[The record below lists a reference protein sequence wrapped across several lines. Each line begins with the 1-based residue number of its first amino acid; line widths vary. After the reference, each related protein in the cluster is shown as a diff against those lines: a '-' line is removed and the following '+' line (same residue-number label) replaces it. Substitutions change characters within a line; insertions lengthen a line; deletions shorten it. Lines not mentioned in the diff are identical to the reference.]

1 MALVLYNFNWPIPKI
16 MTHSVKKYRIELAS
30 NPKKNP
36 MNKYARTPTLILDL
50 HGHTTREAK
59 AVLDE
64 LLGKNEHSHIR
75 IITGKGTYRE
85 TGPVLRSYVQ
95 GYLRDRDIAFEIA
108 KISDGGDGALEVFLK

>member
-1 MALVLYNFNWPIPKI
+1 
-16 MTHSVKKYRIELAS
+16 
-30 NPKKNP
+30 

-59 AVLDE
+59 EILDE
-64 LLGKNEHSHIR
+64 LLAKNEHSHIR

-95 GYLRDRDIAFEIA
+95 RYLSDHDITFETA
-108 KISDGGDGALEVFLK
+108 KLFDGGDGALEVFLR